1 MKKEITAKAKV
12 KVKVTPMV
20 RINTRITQMQSK
32 YIKLEAKRTKQTEG
46 EVFRAIINF
55 ARDNKKI

>member
-1 MKKEITAKAKV
+1 MKKEIKAKAKL
-12 KVKVTPMV
+12 KVLPMV

-32 YIKLEAKRTKQTEG
+32 YIKLEAKKTKQTEG

>member
-1 MKKEITAKAKV
+1 
-12 KVKVTPMV
+12 MV

>member
-1 MKKEITAKAKV
+1 MKKEIKAKAKP
-12 KVKVTPMV
+12 KVLPMV

-46 EVFRAIINF
+46 EIFRVIINF